1 MVLRAVFLDFGGTLA
16 DGSIDWDSYY
26 EALLGLLRGFGHSVE
41 MRELRRAMGGAL
53 SELERARNRN
63 VELTFEEIY
72 ASALTKLGVHPED
85 EALLSIHATFRQHYR
100 SDLYPCVEE
109 VLEALSRRY
118 ELALISNT
126 MSDNPR
132 RVLERANLLGY
143 FRVAICSRD
152 LGIRKPDPRIFEQV
166 LREVGVESGEA
177 AHVGDSVEQDMIGA
191 SNAGLIP
198 IWVRNEGSEPWPG
211 YAISSICELP
221 EFMNRLEEEM

>member
-1 MVLRAVFLDFGGTLA
+1 MVLKAVFLDFGGTLA
-16 DGSIDWDSYY
+16 DGSIDWDSYH
-26 EALLGLLRGFGHSVE
+26 EALLGLLGGLGHSVE
-41 MRELRRAMGGAL
+41 MRELRRSLAGAL
-53 SELERARNRN
+53 SELERSRNRN
-63 VELTFEEIY
+63 VELTFEEVY
-72 ASALTKLGVHPED
+72 SSALTKLGVHPED
-85 EALLSIHATFRQHYR
+85 EALSSIHATFRQHYR

-109 VLEALSRRY
+109 VLEVLSRRY
-118 ELALISNT
+118 ELAMISNT

-132 RVLERANLLGY
+132 RVLERANLHGY
-143 FRVAICSRD
+143 FRVAVCSRD

-198 IWVRNEGSEPWPG
+198 IWIRNEASEPWPG

-221 EFMNRLEEEM
+221 EFLNRLEEEM